1 MLPPVRR
8 QYPEHIGIN
17 RMPIFLQFPDPAR
30 HPLYVVQDHHIGDE
44 VIVLDDLALFMP
56 DVFGDCAVTAEH
68 QPLREVIELL
78 TLVGRRVNGPA
89 QFGIV
94 QIFQQEQRANDTTEF
109 PERKVELVLCGRT

>member
-30 HPLYVVQDHHIGDE
+30 HPVYVVQDHHIGDE
-44 VIVLDDLALFMP
+44 VIVLDDLALFTP

-68 QPLREVIELL
+68 QPLRVDGVIL
-78 TLVGRRVNGPA
+78 PA
-89 QFGIV
+89 LIETATRIMSG
-94 QIFQQEQRANDTTEF
+94 
-109 PERKVELVLCGRT
+109 